1 MNMFSKILAVAGV
14 VLLSAVSCKNEDSCK
29 VSFPVAGAFVNDWGE
44 STTVKFNAVN
54 VSSISV
60 TSVTG
65 GWTAEVDLPSRTLTV
80 TAPESE
86 NAEDAARTANV
97 TLSAKSPKGASAG
110 AVLVAYIVDATV
122 DLSADG
128 SQSNC
133 YVVSQP
139 NMKYRFNAKVKGETS
154 EPLATSKIGIVWQSD
169 DELIKY
175 LNLDED
181 GYANFYMGYAE
192 DEDGNDTTDIIDG
205 NALLAAYDEA
215 GNILWSWHIW
225 SASKDPRTDGVATY
239 SNGVTFMDRNLGAY
253 ANPNG
258 STETDEIWDGYGLYY
273 QWGRKDP
280 FLRPEYYDC
289 ARNADETVY
298 DADGSYVYVSYTAS
312 NAETGTIEYTIK
324 NPTTFI
330 TTTSENNGDW
340 LYGTR
345 NDDLWG
351 AGGEKSLYDP
361 CPKGW
366 RVPAKNDFAVL
377 DIAEA
382 EDNMNLEEAKKLY
395 GWQLTDM
402 ASGQKHFYP
411 GSGYRSYFD
420 GILSNMNYKD
430 EYPYT
435 PMPWVGYYWT
445 NAAGSATATKANA
458 MFFDLNTSRAVIN
471 AFNATSDQYRANAM
485 QVRCVKEQ

>member
-1 MNMFSKILAVAGV
+1 MNKFFRIFAIAAIA
-14 VLLSAVSCKNEDSCK
+14 LLSAVSCKKDDLCK

-54 VSSISV
+54 VKNISV

-65 GWTAEVDLPSRTLTV
+65 GWSAEVDLASRTVTV

-86 NAEDAARTANV
+86 EAEGAARTSNI
-97 TLSAKSPKGASAG
+97 TLSATSPKGGSAG

-128 SQSNC
+128 TQSNC
-133 YVVSQP
+133 YVVTQP

-154 EPLATSKIGIVWQSD
+154 ETLATSSIGILWQS
-169 DELIKY
+169 ENNLLRYI
-175 LNLDED
+175 NLDAD
-181 GYANFYMGYAE
+181 GYANFYMGYAK
-192 DEDGNDTTDIIDG
+192 DEEGNETTDITDG
-205 NALLAAYDEA
+205 NALIAAYDNA
-215 GNILWSWHIW
+215 GNILWSWHVW

-239 SNGVTFMDRNLGAY
+239 SNGVTFMVRNLGAL
-253 ANPNG
+253 ANPDG
-258 STETDEIWDGYGLYY
+258 STDTDAIHDGYGLYY

-298 DADGSYVYVSYTAS
+298 NVDGGYVYVSYEASTAG
-312 NAETGTIEYTIK
+312 TGTVEYTVK
-324 NPTTFI
+324 HPTTFI
-330 TTTSENNGDW
+330 TSTSENDCDW
-340 LYGTR
+340 LYGSR
-345 NDDLWG
+345 NDALWG
-351 AGGEKSLYDP
+351 AGSEKSLYDP

-382 EDNMNLEEAKKLY
+382 EDNMNLDEAKKLY
-395 GWQLTDM
+395 GWQLTDTG
-402 ASGQKHFYP
+402 SGQKYFYP

-485 QVRCVKEQ
+485 QIRCVKVQ